1 MWCNRYNKECE
12 EALKFNCNIPSDNDN
27 IDTSDEY
34 IECINCLFVEE
45 DK

>member
-12 EALKFNCNIPSDNDN
+12 EALKFNYNIPSDNIGTFN
-27 IDTSDEY
+27 EY
-34 IECINCLFVEE
+34 TECINCLFVEE